1 MRKRV
6 GYLLLL
12 AIGFTSVAH
21 RVAIGQEKVP
31 DYFPLKAGTKWSYEL
46 NQGGKKLKLS
56 SQIAKVEEIDGKS
69 LSLLETTMNGE
80 VAATEHLAATDKG
93 IFRHRA
99 NGIELSPPVCFL
111 KYPLKKNETW
121 ETASTIANEQL
132 KIKGKVIDTE
142 DVTVPAG
149 TYTAF
154 RIEIETSAA
163 GISSTTTLWLAPDVG
178 VVKQSTENA
187 GKTLTAELEKFEA
200 GK

>member
-1 MRKRV
+1 VIFFYMDSFFFFSFIV
-6 GYLLLL
+6 LL
-12 AIGFTSVAH
+12 
-21 RVAIGQEKVP
+21 R
-31 DYFPLKAGTKWSYEL
+31 AGSKWSYEL
-46 NQGGKKLKLS
+46 DQGGKKLKLS
-56 SQIAKVEEIDGKS
+56 NQIAKVEEIDGKS
-69 LSLLETTMNGE
+69 LALLETTMNGE

-93 IFRHRA
+93 IFRHRV
-99 NGIELSPPVCFL
+99 NGIVLSPPVCFL

-142 DVTVPAG
+142 EVTVPAG
-149 TYTAF
+149 TYKAF
-154 RIEIETSAA
+154 RVEIETSAA
-163 GISSTTTLWLAPDVG
+163 GISSTTTFWLAPDVG